1 MLNLVHNNP
10 QKTFAYTQL
19 LLFRLKI
26 SFFKRLLKSNIM
38 AKTQLPDAILVNK
51 YIAGDENSLAILV
64 ERHQS
69 KIYSYIYSKVSD
81 RDLTED
87 IFQDT
92 FFKVI
97 HTLKSKK
104 YYNEEGKFLSW
115 VLRIAS
121 NLIVDKFREDKKMP
135 LKRDTEDFPV
145 FTFMKDNSLNAEKII
160 IKNQVDI
167 DLKKII
173 QKLPHDQK
181 EVLMMR
187 YYSDMSFKEIADLTG
202 VSVNTTLGRMR
213 YAISNLRKV
222 IEKNQ
227 IYLPT

>member
-1 MLNLVHNNP
+1 
-10 QKTFAYTQL
+10 
-19 LLFRLKI
+19 
-26 SFFKRLLKSNIM
+26 M
-38 AKTQLPDAILVNK
+38 AKLQIPDAVLVNN
-51 YIAGDENSLAILV
+51 YIGGDENSLAILIS
-64 ERHQS
+64 RHQS
-69 KIYSYIYSKVSD
+69 KIYGYIYSKIAD

-87 IFQDT
+87 IFQET

-121 NLIVDKFREDKKMP
+121 NLIVDKFRNDKKAYFQ
-135 LKRDTEDFPV
+135 RDTDELLIFSRI
-145 FTFMKDNSLNAEKII
+145 TDNSPNIEKEL

-167 DLKKII
+167 DLKNII
-173 QKLPHDQK
+173 EKLPHDQK
-181 EVLMMR
+181 EVIMMR
-187 YYSDMSFKEIADLTG
+187 YYSDMSFKEIADFTG

-213 YAISNLRKV
+213 YAITNLRKV

>member
-1 MLNLVHNNP
+1 
-10 QKTFAYTQL
+10 
-19 LLFRLKI
+19 
-26 SFFKRLLKSNIM
+26 M

-69 KIYSYIYSKVSD
+69 KIYGYIYSKVSD

-87 IFQDT
+87 IFQET

-115 VLRIAS
+115 VLRIAN
-121 NLIVDKFREDKKMP
+121 NLIVDKFRNDKKMFM
-135 LKRDTEDFPV
+135 KRDTEEFSIFSTITDSSP
-145 FTFMKDNSLNAEKII
+145 NIEKEL

-173 QKLPHDQK
+173 QELPQDQK

-187 YYSDMSFKEIADLTG
+187 YYSDMSFKEIADITG

-213 YAISNLRKV
+213 YAITNLRKV
-222 IEKNQ
+222 IEKNK
-227 IYLPT
+227 IYLPS

>member
-1 MLNLVHNNP
+1 
-10 QKTFAYTQL
+10 
-19 LLFRLKI
+19 
-26 SFFKRLLKSNIM
+26 M

-51 YIAGDENSLAILV
+51 YIAGDENCLAILV

-69 KIYSYIYSKVSD
+69 KIYGYIYSKVSD

-87 IFQDT
+87 IFQET

-115 VLRIAS
+115 VLRIS
-121 NLIVDKFREDKKMP
+121 NNLIVDKFRNDKKMYM
-135 LKRDTEDFPV
+135 KRDTEEFSI
-145 FTFMKDNSLNAEKII
+145 FSTITDNSPNIEKELIQ
-160 IKNQVDI
+160 NQVDI

-173 QKLPHDQK
+173 QKLPQDQK

-187 YYSDMSFKEIADLTG
+187 YYSDMSFKEIADITG

-213 YAISNLRKV
+213 YAITNLRKV
-222 IEKNQ
+222 IEKNK
-227 IYLPT
+227 IYLPS

>member
-1 MLNLVHNNP
+1 
-10 QKTFAYTQL
+10 
-19 LLFRLKI
+19 
-26 SFFKRLLKSNIM
+26 M
-38 AKTQLPDAILVNK
+38 AKMQLPDAILVNN
-51 YIAGDENSLAILV
+51 YIAGDENALAILV

-69 KIYSYIYSKVSD
+69 KIYGYIYSKVSD

-87 IFQDT
+87 IFQET

-115 VLRIAS
+115 VLRIS
-121 NLIVDKFREDKKMP
+121 NNLIVDKFRNDKKMFM
-135 LKRDTEDFPV
+135 KRDTDEYSIFSAI
-145 FTFMKDNSLNAEKII
+145 TDNSPNIEREL

-173 QKLPHDQK
+173 QRLPQDQK

-187 YYSDMSFKEIADLTG
+187 YYSDMSFKEIADITG

-213 YAISNLRKV
+213 YAITNIRKV
-222 IEKNQ
+222 IEKNK
-227 IYLPT
+227 IYLPS

>member
-1 MLNLVHNNP
+1 MV
-10 QKTFAYTQL
+10 
-19 LLFRLKI
+19 KI
-26 SFFKRLLKSNIM
+26 QI
-38 AKTQLPDAILVNK
+38 PDAVLINN
-51 YIAGDENSLAILV
+51 YIDGDENSLSILIN
-64 ERHQS
+64 RHQS
-69 KIYSYIYSKVSD
+69 KIYGYIYSKISD

-87 IFQDT
+87 IFQET

-104 YYNEEGKFLSW
+104 YYSEEGKFLSW

-121 NLIVDKFREDKKMP
+121 NLIIDKFRNDKKAYFQ
-135 LKRDTEDFPV
+135 RDTDDLLIFSRI
-145 FTFMKDNSLNAEKII
+145 KDTSMTIENEL
-160 IKNQVDI
+160 IKKQVDV
-167 DLKKII
+167 DLKNII

-181 EVLMMR
+181 EVILMR
-187 YYSDMSFKEIADLTG
+187 YYSDMSFKEIADITG

-213 YAISNLRKV
+213 YAITNLRKV

>member
-1 MLNLVHNNP
+1 
-10 QKTFAYTQL
+10 
-19 LLFRLKI
+19 
-26 SFFKRLLKSNIM
+26 M

-51 YIAGDENSLAILV
+51 YIAGDENSLAILI

-69 KIYSYIYSKVSD
+69 KIYGYIYSKVSD

-87 IFQDT
+87 IFQET

-115 VLRIAS
+115 VLRIAN
-121 NLIVDKFREDKKMP
+121 NLIVDKFRNDKKMYM
-135 LKRDTEDFPV
+135 KRDTEEFSI
-145 FTFMKDNSLNAEKII
+145 FSTITDNSPNIEKEL
-160 IKNQVDI
+160 IKNQVDA

-173 QKLPHDQK
+173 QELPQDQK

-187 YYSDMSFKEIADLTG
+187 YYSDMSFKEIADITG

-213 YAISNLRKV
+213 YAITNLRKV

-227 IYLPT
+227 IYLPS

>member
-1 MLNLVHNNP
+1 
-10 QKTFAYTQL
+10 
-19 LLFRLKI
+19 
-26 SFFKRLLKSNIM
+26 M
-38 AKTQLPDAILVNK
+38 AKSTLSDAILVNN
-51 YIAGDENSLAILV
+51 YIDGDENSLALLI

-69 KIYSYIYSKVSD
+69 RIYGYIFSKVSD

-87 IFQDT
+87 IFQET

-97 HTLKSKK
+97 HTLKTKK

-121 NLIVDKFREDKKMP
+121 NLIVDKFRNDKKMP
-135 LKRDTEDFPV
+135 LKRDTEEFSI
-145 FTFMKDNSLNAEKII
+145 FSNIKDSSLDIERKL

-167 DLKKII
+167 DLKMII

-181 EVLMMR
+181 EVIMMR
-187 YYSDMSFKEIADLTG
+187 YYSDMSFKEIADFTG

-213 YAISNLRKV
+213 YAITNLRKV
-222 IEKNQ
+222 IEKNK
-227 IYLPT
+227 IFLPS

>member
-1 MLNLVHNNP
+1 
-10 QKTFAYTQL
+10 
-19 LLFRLKI
+19 
-26 SFFKRLLKSNIM
+26 M

-69 KIYSYIYSKVSD
+69 KIYGYIYSKISD

-87 IFQDT
+87 IFQET

-115 VLRIAS
+115 VLRIAN
-121 NLIVDKFREDKKMP
+121 NLIVDKFRNDKKMYM
-135 LKRDTEDFPV
+135 KRDTEEFSI
-145 FTFMKDNSLNAEKII
+145 FSAITDNSLNIESEL
-160 IKNQVDI
+160 IKSQVDL
-167 DLKKII
+167 DLKNII
-173 QKLPHDQK
+173 QKLPQDQK

-187 YYSDMSFKEIADLTG
+187 YYSDMSFKEIADITG

-213 YAISNLRKV
+213 YAITNIRKV

-227 IYLPT
+227 IYLPS

>member
-1 MLNLVHNNP
+1 
-10 QKTFAYTQL
+10 
-19 LLFRLKI
+19 
-26 SFFKRLLKSNIM
+26 M
-38 AKTQLPDAILVNK
+38 AKSQLPDALLVDK
-51 YIAGDENSLAILV
+51 YIAGDENCLAILV

-69 KIYSYIYSKVSD
+69 KIYGYIYSKVSD

-87 IFQDT
+87 IFQET

-115 VLRIAS
+115 VLRIS
-121 NLIVDKFREDKKMP
+121 NNLIVDKFRNDKKMYM
-135 LKRDTEDFPV
+135 KRDTEEFSI
-145 FTFMKDNSLNAEKII
+145 FSTITDNSLNIEKEL

-173 QKLPHDQK
+173 QKLPQDQK

-187 YYSDMSFKEIADLTG
+187 YYSDMSFKEIADITG

-213 YAISNLRKV
+213 YAITNLRKV
-222 IEKNQ
+222 IEKNK
-227 IYLPT
+227 IYLPS

>member
-1 MLNLVHNNP
+1 MV
-10 QKTFAYTQL
+10 
-19 LLFRLKI
+19 KI
-26 SFFKRLLKSNIM
+26 QI
-38 AKTQLPDAILVNK
+38 PDAVLVNN
-51 YIAGDENSLAILV
+51 YIDGDENSLSILIT
-64 ERHQS
+64 RHQS
-69 KIYSYIYSKVSD
+69 KIYGYIYSKISD

-87 IFQDT
+87 IFQET

-104 YYNEEGKFLSW
+104 YYSEEGKFLSW

-121 NLIVDKFREDKKMP
+121 NLIIDKFRNDKKAYFQ
-135 LKRDTEDFPV
+135 RDTDDLLIFSRI
-145 FTFMKDNSLNAEKII
+145 KDTSMTIENEL
-160 IKNQVDI
+160 IKKQVDV
-167 DLKKII
+167 DLKNII

-181 EVLMMR
+181 EVILMR
-187 YYSDMSFKEIADLTG
+187 YYSDMSFKEIADITG

-213 YAISNLRKV
+213 YAITNLRKV

>member
-1 MLNLVHNNP
+1 
-10 QKTFAYTQL
+10 
-19 LLFRLKI
+19 
-26 SFFKRLLKSNIM
+26 M
-38 AKTQLPDAILVNK
+38 AKIQTPDAILVNN
-51 YIAGDENSLAILV
+51 YIAGDESALAILV

-69 KIYSYIYSKVSD
+69 KIYGYIYSKVSD

-87 IFQDT
+87 IFQET

-115 VLRIAS
+115 VLRIAN
-121 NLIVDKFREDKKMP
+121 NLIVDKFRSDKKMF
-135 LKRDTEDFPV
+135 LKRDTEEYSIFS
-145 FTFMKDNSLNAEKII
+145 TITDNSPNIEKEL
-160 IKNQVDI
+160 IKNQVDM

-173 QKLPHDQK
+173 QELPQDQK

-187 YYSDMSFKEIADLTG
+187 YYSDMSFKEIADITG

-213 YAISNLRKV
+213 YAITNLRKV

-227 IYLPT
+227 IYLPS

>member
-1 MLNLVHNNP
+1 MV
-10 QKTFAYTQL
+10 
-19 LLFRLKI
+19 KI
-26 SFFKRLLKSNIM
+26 QI
-38 AKTQLPDAILVNK
+38 PDAVLVNN
-51 YIAGDENSLAILV
+51 YIDGDENSLSILIN
-64 ERHQS
+64 RHQS
-69 KIYSYIYSKVSD
+69 KIYGYIYSKISD

-87 IFQDT
+87 IFQET

-104 YYNEEGKFLSW
+104 YYSEEGKFLSW

-121 NLIVDKFREDKKMP
+121 NLIIDKFRNDKKAYFQ
-135 LKRDTEDFPV
+135 RDTDDLLIFSRI
-145 FTFMKDNSLNAEKII
+145 KDTSMTIENEL
-160 IKNQVDI
+160 IKKQVDV
-167 DLKKII
+167 DLKNII

-181 EVLMMR
+181 EVILMR
-187 YYSDMSFKEIADLTG
+187 YYSDMSFKEIADITG

-213 YAISNLRKV
+213 YAITNLRKV